1 MECVNGPIQA
11 TACVPEASRP
21 PLRSLP
27 PGGRA
32 SIVAQMSSPSSLGDP
47 VPALPP
53 TSPELALAGTRPYF
67 LWWTDATVGELR
79 ARLLDPDPDVRAY
92 WMGALLREANTR
104 DVWLYVRPDDI
115 RRLWPRL
122 LRHLGRAR
130 DMWAFLLALPQP
142 EWPPRQAR
150 AWVGHGRT

>member
-11 TACVPEASRP
+11 TACAREASRP
-21 PLRSLP
+21 PPRSLP
-27 PGGRA
+27 RGDRA
-32 SIVAQMSSPSSLGDP
+32 SIVAEMSSPSSLGDP

-67 LWWTDATVGELR
+67 LWWTEATVGELR
-79 ARLLDPDPDVRAY
+79 ARLLDPDLDVRAY
-92 WMGALLREANTR
+92 WMGALLREANT
-104 DVWLYVRPDDI
+104 
-115 RRLWPRL
+115 
-122 LRHLGRAR
+122 R

-150 AWVGHGRT
+150 AWVGHGST